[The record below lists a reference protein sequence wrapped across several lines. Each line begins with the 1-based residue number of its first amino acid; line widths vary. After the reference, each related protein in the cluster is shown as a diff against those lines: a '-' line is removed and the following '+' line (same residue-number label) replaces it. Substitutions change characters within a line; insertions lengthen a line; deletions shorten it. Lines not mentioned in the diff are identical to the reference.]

1 MPSYRYS
8 AYDTSGKLRKG
19 IIDAP
24 SSTRAGELL
33 AEQNLVAVEI
43 IEGAAESIKKGKVFG
58 LAYHSLFCKGLSS
71 YLNRGVPLAEA
82 LRFLSR
88 HSNDRRVSAAC
99 LHLHE
104 SVQGGKRLSAALEE
118 TGLFRDDLVRIV
130 DSGERT
136 SALSSVLEQVA
147 RQYTMEDKQRRKIRS
162 ALTYPIAMSIIGIG
176 VVVFLLT
183 YVVPKLTELFSEMG
197 QKLPLPTRILLAI
210 TGFLR
215 SWGAPL
221 LLVLLLFV
229 LYIRRRKKK
238 FTLPFFRRVRE
249 SITLSLVMSHLS
261 TLLSAGIPLVQA
273 LNMASSMD
281 SNSQRWLEAAR
292 LVKEGFRF
300 DRALEKQ
307 GAFSEEVIYIL
318 RIGEMGGDLPGAIK
332 QVSDMKWEEAL
343 ESMER
348 LSTLAEP
355 ILVLFLG
362 FSVGFVVLAI
372 LLPIFELSSLAG

>member
-43 IEGAAESIKKGKVFG
+43 IEGAAESVKKGKVFG
-58 LAYHSLFCKGLSS
+58 LAYHSLFCKGLAS

-88 HSNDRRVSAAC
+88 HSSDRRVSAAC

-136 SALSSVLEQVA
+136 SAMSSVLEQVA
-147 RQYTMEDKQRRKIRS
+147 RQYAMEDKQRRKIRS
-162 ALTYPIAMSIIGIG
+162 ALTYPVAMSIIGVG

-183 YVVPKLTELFSEMG
+183 YVVPKLTELFTEMG
-197 QKLPLPTRILLAI
+197 QQLPLPTRILLAI
-210 TGFLR
+210 TAFLR
-215 SWGAPL
+215 SWGLPL
-221 LLVLLLFV
+221 LLVLLLLI

-238 FTLPFFRRVRE
+238 FSLPFFRRVRE
-249 SITLSLVMSHLS
+249 NITLSLVMSHLS

-281 SNSQRWLEAAR
+281 SNSQRWLDAAR

-332 QVSDMKWEEAL
+332 QVSEMNWEEAL

-355 ILVLFLG
+355 VLVLFLG

>member
-1 MPSYRYS
+1 
-8 AYDTSGKLRKG
+8 
-19 IIDAP
+19 
-24 SSTRAGELL
+24 
-33 AEQNLVAVEI
+33 
-43 IEGAAESIKKGKVFG
+43 
-58 LAYHSLFCKGLSS
+58 
-71 YLNRGVPLAEA
+71 
-82 LRFLSR
+82 
-88 HSNDRRVSAAC
+88 
-99 LHLHE
+99 
-104 SVQGGKRLSAALEE
+104 
-118 TGLFRDDLVRIV
+118 
-130 DSGERT
+130 
-136 SALSSVLEQVA
+136 
-147 RQYTMEDKQRRKIRS
+147 
-162 ALTYPIAMSIIGIG
+162 MSIIGIG

-197 QKLPLPTRILLAI
+197 QQLPLPTRILLAI
-210 TGFLR
+210 TAFLR
-215 SWGAPL
+215 SWGLPL
-221 LLVLLLFV
+221 LLVLLLV
-229 LYIRRRKKK
+229 ILYIRRRKKK

-273 LNMASSMD
+273 LNMASAMD
-281 SNSQRWLEAAR
+281 SNAQRWLEAAR

-307 GAFSEEVIYIL
+307 GAFSEVVIYIL

-355 ILVLFLG
+355 VLVLFLG

>member
-43 IEGAAESIKKGKVFG
+43 IEGAAESVKKGKAFG
-58 LAYHSLFCKGLSS
+58 LAYHSLFCKGLAS

-88 HSNDRRVSAAC
+88 HSSDRRVSAAC

-104 SVQGGKRLSAALEE
+104 SVQAGKRLSASLEE
-118 TGLFRDDLVRIV
+118 TGFFRDDLVRIV

-147 RQYTMEDKQRRKIRS
+147 RQYAMEDKQRRKIRS
-162 ALTYPIAMSIIGIG
+162 ALTYPVAMTIIGVG

-183 YVVPKLTELFSEMG
+183 YVVPKLTELFAEMG
-197 QKLPLPTRILLAI
+197 QQLPLPTRILLAM
-210 TGFLR
+210 TAFLR
-215 SWGAPL
+215 SWGLPL
-221 LLVLLLFV
+221 LLMLLLLILF
-229 LYIRRRKKK
+229 IRRRKKK

-249 SITLSLVMSHLS
+249 NITLSLVMSHLS

-273 LNMASSMD
+273 LNMSSSMD

-307 GAFSEEVIYIL
+307 GTFPEEVIYIL

-332 QVSDMKWEEAL
+332 QVSEMNWEEAL
-343 ESMER
+343 ENMER

-355 ILVLFLG
+355 VLVLFLG

>member
-8 AYDTSGKLRKG
+8 AYDKSGKLRKG

-43 IEGAAESIKKGKVFG
+43 IEGAAESVKKGKVFG

-136 SALSSVLEQVA
+136 SALSGVLDQVA
-147 RQYTMEDKQRRKIRS
+147 RQYAMEDKQRRKIRS
-162 ALTYPIAMSIIGIG
+162 ALTYPVAMSIIGIG

-197 QKLPLPTRILLAI
+197 QQLPLPTRILLAI
-210 TGFLR
+210 TAFLR
-215 SWGAPL
+215 SWGLPL
-221 LLVLLLFV
+221 LLVLLLV
-229 LYIRRRKKK
+229 ILYIRRRKKK

-273 LNMASSMD
+273 LNMASAMD
-281 SNSQRWLEAAR
+281 SNAQRWLEAAR

-355 ILVLFLG
+355 VLVLFLG

>member
-1 MPSYRYS
+1 
-8 AYDTSGKLRKG
+8 
-19 IIDAP
+19 
-24 SSTRAGELL
+24 
-33 AEQNLVAVEI
+33 
-43 IEGAAESIKKGKVFG
+43 
-58 LAYHSLFCKGLSS
+58 
-71 YLNRGVPLAEA
+71 VPLAEA

-136 SALSSVLEQVA
+136 SALSGVLDQVA
-147 RQYTMEDKQRRKIRS
+147 RQYAMEDKQRRKIRQ
-162 ALTYPIAMSIIGIG
+162 ALTYPVAMSIIGIG

-197 QKLPLPTRILLAI
+197 QQLPLPTRILLAI
-210 TGFLR
+210 TAFLR
-215 SWGAPL
+215 SWGLPL
-221 LLVLLLFV
+221 LLVLLLV
-229 LYIRRRKKK
+229 ILYIRRRKKK

-273 LNMASSMD
+273 LNMASAMD
-281 SNSQRWLEAAR
+281 SNAQRWLEAAR

-355 ILVLFLG
+355 VLVLFLG

>member
-8 AYDTSGKLRKG
+8 AYDKSGKLRKG

-43 IEGAAESIKKGKVFG
+43 IEGAAESVKKGKVFG

-136 SALSSVLEQVA
+136 SALSGVLDQVA
-147 RQYTMEDKQRRKIRS
+147 RQYAMEDKQRRKIRS
-162 ALTYPIAMSIIGIG
+162 ALTYPVAMSIIGIG

-197 QKLPLPTRILLAI
+197 QQLPLPTRILLAI
-210 TGFLR
+210 TAFLR
-215 SWGAPL
+215 SWGLPL
-221 LLVLLLFV
+221 LLVLLLV
-229 LYIRRRKKK
+229 ILYIRRRKKK
-238 FTLPFFRRVRE
+238 ITLPFFRRVRE

-273 LNMASSMD
+273 LNMASAMD
-281 SNSQRWLEAAR
+281 PNSQRWLDAAR

-332 QVSDMKWEEAL
+332 QVSDMNWEEAL

-355 ILVLFLG
+355 VLVLFLG

>member
-19 IIDAP
+19 ILDAP

-43 IEGAAESIKKGKVFG
+43 IEGAAESVKKGKIFG
-58 LAYHSLFCKGLSS
+58 LAYHSLFCKGLAS

-88 HSNDRRVSAAC
+88 HSSDRRVSAAC

-136 SALSSVLEQVA
+136 SAMSSVLEQVA
-147 RQYTMEDKQRRKIRS
+147 RQYAMEDKQRRKIRS
-162 ALTYPIAMSIIGIG
+162 ALTYPVAMSIIGVG

-183 YVVPKLTELFSEMG
+183 YVVPKLTELFTEMG
-197 QKLPLPTRILLAI
+197 QQLPLPTRILLAI
-210 TGFLR
+210 TAFLR
-215 SWGAPL
+215 SWGLPL
-221 LLVLLLFV
+221 LLVLLLLI

-249 SITLSLVMSHLS
+249 NITLSLVMSHLS

-332 QVSDMKWEEAL
+332 QVSEMNWEEAL

-355 ILVLFLG
+355 VLVLFLG

>member
-8 AYDTSGKLRKG
+8 AYDKSGKLRKG

-43 IEGAAESIKKGKVFG
+43 IEGAAESVKKGKVFG

-136 SALSSVLEQVA
+136 SALSGVLDQVA
-147 RQYTMEDKQRRKIRS
+147 RQYAMEDKQRRKIRQ
-162 ALTYPIAMSIIGIG
+162 ALTYPVAMSIIGIG

-197 QKLPLPTRILLAI
+197 QQLPLPTRILLAI
-210 TGFLR
+210 TAFLR
-215 SWGAPL
+215 SWGLPL
-221 LLVLLLFV
+221 LLVLLLV
-229 LYIRRRKKK
+229 ILYIRRRKKK

-273 LNMASSMD
+273 LNMASAMD
-281 SNSQRWLEAAR
+281 SNAQRWLEAAR

-355 ILVLFLG
+355 VLVLFLG

>member
-43 IEGAAESIKKGKVFG
+43 IEGAAESVKKGKVFG

-130 DSGERT
+130 DLGERT
-136 SALSSVLEQVA
+136 SALSGVLDQVA
-147 RQYTMEDKQRRKIRS
+147 RQYAMEDKQRRKIRS
-162 ALTYPIAMSIIGIG
+162 ALTYPVAMSIIGIG

-197 QKLPLPTRILLAI
+197 QQLPLPTRILLAI
-210 TGFLR
+210 TAFLR
-215 SWGAPL
+215 SWGLPL
-221 LLVLLLFV
+221 LLVLLLV
-229 LYIRRRKKK
+229 ILYIRRRKKK

-273 LNMASSMD
+273 LNMASAMD
-281 SNSQRWLEAAR
+281 SNAQRWLEAAR

-355 ILVLFLG
+355 VLVLFLG

>member
-1 MPSYRYS
+1 
-8 AYDTSGKLRKG
+8 AYDKSGKLRKG

-43 IEGAAESIKKGKVFG
+43 IEGAAESVKKGKVFG

-136 SALSSVLEQVA
+136 SALSGVLDQVA
-147 RQYTMEDKQRRKIRS
+147 RQYAMEDKQRRKIRS
-162 ALTYPIAMSIIGIG
+162 ALTYPVAMSIIGIG

-197 QKLPLPTRILLAI
+197 QQLPLPTRILLAI
-210 TGFLR
+210 TAFLR
-215 SWGAPL
+215 SWGLPL
-221 LLVLLLFV
+221 LLVLLLV
-229 LYIRRRKKK
+229 ILYIRRRKKK

-273 LNMASSMD
+273 LNMASAMD
-281 SNSQRWLEAAR
+281 SNAQRWLEAAR

-355 ILVLFLG
+355 VLVLFLG

>member
-43 IEGAAESIKKGKVFG
+43 IEGAAESVKKGKVFG
-58 LAYHSLFCKGLSS
+58 LAYHSLFCKGLAS

-88 HSNDRRVSAAC
+88 HSSDRRVSAAC

-104 SVQGGKRLSAALEE
+104 SVQGGKRLSTALEE

-136 SALSSVLEQVA
+136 SAMSSVLEQVA
-147 RQYTMEDKQRRKIRS
+147 RQYAMEDKQRRKIRS
-162 ALTYPIAMSIIGIG
+162 ALTYPVAMSIIGVG

-183 YVVPKLTELFSEMG
+183 YVVPKLTELFTEMG
-197 QKLPLPTRILLAI
+197 QQLPLPTRILLAI
-210 TGFLR
+210 TAFLR
-215 SWGAPL
+215 SWGLPL
-221 LLVLLLFV
+221 LLVLLLLI

-238 FTLPFFRRVRE
+238 FSLPFFRRVRE
-249 SITLSLVMSHLS
+249 NITLSLVMSHLS

-281 SNSQRWLEAAR
+281 SNSQRWLDAAR

-332 QVSDMKWEEAL
+332 QVSEMNWEEAL

-355 ILVLFLG
+355 VLVLFLG

>member
-43 IEGAAESIKKGKVFG
+43 IEGAAESVKKGKVFG

-136 SALSSVLEQVA
+136 SALSGVLDQVA
-147 RQYTMEDKQRRKIRS
+147 RQYAMEDKQRRKIRS
-162 ALTYPIAMSIIGIG
+162 ALTYPVAMSIIGIG

-197 QKLPLPTRILLAI
+197 QQLPLPTRILLAI
-210 TGFLR
+210 TAFLR
-215 SWGAPL
+215 SWGLPL
-221 LLVLLLFV
+221 LLVLLLV
-229 LYIRRRKKK
+229 ILYIRRRKKK

-273 LNMASSMD
+273 LNMASAMD
-281 SNSQRWLEAAR
+281 SNAQRWLEAAR

-355 ILVLFLG
+355 VLVLFLG

>member
-8 AYDTSGKLRKG
+8 AYDKSGKLRKG

-43 IEGAAESIKKGKVFG
+43 IEGAAESVKKGKVFG

-136 SALSSVLEQVA
+136 SALSGVLDQVA
-147 RQYTMEDKQRRKIRS
+147 RQYAMEDKQRRKIRS
-162 ALTYPIAMSIIGIG
+162 ALTYPVAMSIIGIG

-197 QKLPLPTRILLAI
+197 QQLPLPTRILLAI
-210 TGFLR
+210 AAFLR
-215 SWGAPL
+215 SWGLPL
-221 LLVLLLFV
+221 LLVLLLV
-229 LYIRRRKKK
+229 ILYIRRRKKK
-238 FTLPFFRRVRE
+238 ITLPFFRRVRE

-273 LNMASSMD
+273 LNMASAMD
-281 SNSQRWLEAAR
+281 PNSQRWLDAAR

-355 ILVLFLG
+355 VLVLFLG

>member
-8 AYDTSGKLRKG
+8 AYDKSGKLRKG

-43 IEGAAESIKKGKVFG
+43 IEGAAESVKKGKVFG

-136 SALSSVLEQVA
+136 SALSGVLDQVA
-147 RQYTMEDKQRRKIRS
+147 RQYAMEDKQRRKIRQ
-162 ALTYPIAMSIIGIG
+162 ALTYPVAMSIIGIG

-197 QKLPLPTRILLAI
+197 QQLPLPTRILLAI
-210 TGFLR
+210 TVFLR
-215 SWGAPL
+215 SWGLPL
-221 LLVLLLFV
+221 LLVLLLV
-229 LYIRRRKKK
+229 ILYIRRRKKK

-273 LNMASSMD
+273 LNMASAMD
-281 SNSQRWLEAAR
+281 SNAQRWLEAAR

-355 ILVLFLG
+355 VLVLFLG